1 MILNLNHWEFSMVG
15 GESQGEFLSFLR
27 KDDSFS
33 FAQWNILGV
42 LSISLLKC
50 GSGL

>member
-42 LSISLLKC
+42 PSISLLKC